1 MTESLFTRDV
11 GVTVGERFIDIAMEK
26 AAVPD
31 PMLEVK
37 VAEIDETGMIHLVSA
52 IFDGS
57 KRVVVSRGALDARF
71 RRK

>member
-1 MTESLFTRDV
+1 MTESLFARDV
-11 GVTVGERFIDIAMEK
+11 GVKVGERFIDIAMEK

-52 IFDGS
+52 IFDS
-57 KRVVVSRGALDARF
+57 SRRIVVSRGALDARF